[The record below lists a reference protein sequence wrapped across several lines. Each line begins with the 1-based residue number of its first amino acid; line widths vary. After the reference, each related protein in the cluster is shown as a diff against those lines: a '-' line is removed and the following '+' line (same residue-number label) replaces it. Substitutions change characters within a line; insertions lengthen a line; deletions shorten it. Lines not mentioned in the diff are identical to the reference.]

1 MGKIGDNSAVQSL
14 VNSLKD
20 DNYLVRVNAANA
32 LEIIGDERAL
42 PYLEEA
48 LKNSKGESQEFE
60 SALERAIKVIRDKE

>member
-48 LKNSKGESQEFE
+48 LKIQ
-60 SALERAIKVIRDKE
+60 RANHRNLNLH